1 MSRPLANNNLELANA
16 FPEAV
21 RSEALIALSHF
32 PEPRLRF
39 SSQFSV
45 RIAAENV
52 LIPGRIYDEPSLIYN
67 YTLTDLQRELVDCL
81 FTRHHSG
88 YTRQAS
94 LERIIR
100 SPNIWIPP
108 FVIQLVGEYV
118 IEILHVISNNL
129 SSFNTPAYEQFVRSN
144 PEFISLTE
152 HRVMSY
158 WSAYYRHPP
167 WKSRRAFYKRDEYVG
182 FRLMSFFKSLAQNGH
197 TTGS

>member
-1 MSRPLANNNLELANA
+1 MSRPVAKSNLELANA
-16 FPEAV
+16 FPAAV
-21 RSEALIALSHF
+21 RGEALIALSHF
-32 PEPRLRF
+32 PEPRIPF

-52 LIPGRIYDEPSLIYN
+52 LIPDRIYDEPSLIYN

-88 YTRQAS
+88 YTRQAC

-118 IEILHVISNNL
+118 IEILHVIDNNL
-129 SSFNTPAYEQFVRSN
+129 SSFNTPAFEQFVRSN

-152 HRVMSY
+152 QRVMSY
-158 WSAYYRHPP
+158 WNEYYRHPP
-167 WKSRRAFYKRDEYVG
+167 WNDRRAFYKKDEYVG
-182 FRLMSFFKSLAQNGH
+182 FRLMSFFKSLAQNGR